1 VRIKGVCFVI
11 CQSYAGLVSVNA

>member
-1 VRIKGVCFVI
+1 VRFKGVCLVI